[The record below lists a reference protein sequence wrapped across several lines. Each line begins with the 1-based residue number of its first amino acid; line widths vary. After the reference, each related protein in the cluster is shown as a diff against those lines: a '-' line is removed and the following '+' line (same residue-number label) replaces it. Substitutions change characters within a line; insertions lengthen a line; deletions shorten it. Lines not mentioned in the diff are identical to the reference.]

1 MRARALEES
10 SGKDVLFDAVHL
22 RRGNFVQTYG
32 DAVPSVDDITTV
44 VEERIER
51 GSTLYMSTDESQVG
65 FQDLVSS
72 LGSDYTTV
80 TLHDYLGVLS
90 GVNVNFFGPIDQIV
104 ASKSRTFVGTY
115 YSAFTGYINRL
126 RGYHST
132 VPEEDKRADGIVASY
147 YFAPNAVRADMR
159 VYKAIRRPF
168 FAREWPVS
176 WRQIDADISDEFTH
190 TSTYMSSAILRSS
203 FAASVRTTFS
213 KSQRTTIN
221 TKRSVMTKAV
231 TITEGVEFDTVARE
245 WRMKWSP
252 DDDKASLAAAQKVLE
267 KQLATVKAVKG
278 VKSVQRVVCGG
289 CMDFKVIVA
298 LDGDSF
304 GEWEAAGFA
313 PEADFLKE
321 VESIKGIQQVETQ
334 TFTLMPM

>member
-1 MRARALEES
+1 MIGCAFFLS
-10 SGKDVLFDAVHL
+10 SF
-22 RRGNFVQTYG
+22 
-32 DAVPSVDDITTV
+32 
-44 VEERIER
+44 
-51 GSTLYMSTDESQVG
+51 
-65 FQDLVSS
+65 SS
-72 LGSDYTTV
+72 FCFR
-80 TLHDYLGVLS
+80 
-90 GVNVNFFGPIDQIV
+90 VN
-104 ASKSRTFVGTY
+104 
-115 YSAFTGYINRL
+115 
-126 RGYHST
+126 
-132 VPEEDKRADGIVASY
+132 
-147 YFAPNAVRADMR
+147 
-159 VYKAIRRPF
+159 
-168 FAREWPVS
+168 ARENQLTS
-176 WRQIDADISDEFTH
+176 QKLSCYTH
-190 TSTYMSSAILRSS
+190 T
-203 FAASVRTTFS
+203 RTLTRDIFTFIT
-213 KSQRTTIN
+213 Q
-221 TKRSVMTKAV
+221 V
-231 TITEGVEFDTVARE
+231 TITEGVGTLLFDVVEKFRSFLFLFFFPVFPGVSVMRYFSFRSLSLSLCFCFFVFFVFLLFLALKLFSTHRNVNYSFIHSFTEFDTVARE